1 LPAARCK
8 TKVSR
13 REENF
18 VASCPGNRLPLSV
31 WASCVSGW
39 LIFVLFAS
47 TVTVLEANG
56 TQQRAEVQARYLGL
70 ASCSSSSCH
79 GGAGEHRN
87 QFIIW
92 SQQDFHVRASLILT
106 NARSSQIA
114 QSLGIENAPTSER
127 CTVCHSPLAKTPQTR
142 LARSDQR
149 DEGVACESCHGPA
162 GPWLRSHTRRD
173 YTYAMRVSSGLRD
186 LRNIYV
192 RANACVACH
201 QVVDP
206 QITASG
212 HPPLFFELATQMKF
226 EPPHWREL
234 GESPVKT
241 WLAGQASALR
251 ELSWNGGVGSM
262 SDAVG
267 DASRQ
272 RAGLA
277 WLLAKVTAAD
287 SSLPKILEDG
297 NISMMQQTADEL
309 ARSAAARDFD
319 HSYALKIVRVLA
331 SAGNDFTGVALSSQ
345 DVLYYRAKRLVL
357 AVQALISGDHSIADS
372 SELRQLISDVT
383 SLSSFE
389 PKLFVQHLES
399 FRLSLEAAHR

>member
-1 LPAARCK
+1 MGEAIFPRVRSRGSYTIARV
-8 TKVSR
+8 TSYLSR
-13 REENF
+13 WLMFFLLN
-18 VASCPGNRLPLSV
+18 
-31 WASCVSGW
+31 WAV
-39 LIFVLFAS
+39 IA
-47 TVTVLEANG
+47 TAANG
-56 TQQRAEVQARYLGL
+56 TQLEIPARYLGS

-79 GGAGEHRN
+79 GGAGERHN

-92 SQQDFHVRASLILT
+92 SQRDFHTKAFLILT
-106 NARSSQIA
+106 TARSTQIA
-114 QSLGIENAPTSER
+114 RSLGIQSAERSSR
-127 CTVCHSPLAKTPQTR
+127 CTVCHSPLATVAQSR
-142 LARSDQR
+142 LVPPEQHAQ
-149 DEGVACESCHGPA
+149 GVACESCHGPA
-162 GPWLRSHTRRD
+162 ESWLRSHTRRD
-173 YTYAMRVSSGLRD
+173 YTYAMRVGSGMRD

-234 GESPVKT
+234 GEPPVKT

-251 ELSWNGGVGSM
+251 ELSWNGGVGYK
-262 SDAVG
+262 SDSVG
-267 DASRQ
+267 DASPQ

-309 ARSAAARDFD
+309 ARSASARDFD

-331 SAGNDFTGVALSSQ
+331 SAGNDFTGVGSSSQ

-357 AVQALISGDHSIADS
+357 ALQALISGDDSIADS
-372 SELRQLISDVT
+372 SELRQLIADVT
-383 SLSSFE
+383 SLSGFE

>member
-1 LPAARCK
+1 M
-8 TKVSR
+8 
-13 REENF
+13 
-18 VASCPGNRLPLSV
+18 
-31 WASCVSGW
+31 
-39 LIFVLFAS
+39 
-47 TVTVLEANG
+47 
-56 TQQRAEVQARYLGL
+56 
-70 ASCSSSSCH
+70 
-79 GGAGEHRN
+79 
-87 QFIIW
+87 
-92 SQQDFHVRASLILT
+92 RASLILT

-114 QSLGIENAPTSER
+114 QSLGIQNAPASQR
-127 CTVCHSPLAKTPQTR
+127 CTVCHSPLAPMPPSR

-186 LRNIYV
+186 LRNIYL

-251 ELSWNGGVGSM
+251 ELSWHSGEGSM
-262 SDAVG
+262 SDSVG
-267 DASRQ
+267 DASPQ

-287 SSLPKILEDG
+287 TSLPKILEDG
-297 NISMMQQTADEL
+297 DISMMQQTADEL
-309 ARSAAARDFD
+309 ARSASTRGFD
-319 HSYALKIVRVLA
+319 DSYAWKLARVLA
-331 SAGNDFTGVALSSQ
+331 SAGNDFTGVGLSSQ

-357 AVQALISGDHSIADS
+357 ALQALISGDDSIADS
-372 SELRQLISDVT
+372 SELRQLIADVR
-383 SLSSFE
+383 SLSGFAA
-389 PKLFVQHLES
+389 KLFVQHLES
-399 FRLSLEAAHR
+399 FRVSLEAAHP